1 MRFPPASGARYINL
15 SSPGIV
21 QIFIVPLLPNRVADG
36 SENQRSGI
44 IADTAYRQYEK
55 RLLKE
60 VLQLPPPHHIAIIM
74 DGNRRFAR
82 ELGLATSE
90 GHKEGRNKLEE
101 LLNWGLEVGIKVLTV
116 YAFSSENLSRRKEE
130 VEELMKLF
138 EESFRKAADD
148 ERVHKHRIRIRV
160 LGMVNILPDNV
171 QNAIAYAESKTKDH
185 DSYHLNLAIA
195 YSGREEI
202 IQAIREIAAK
212 VKAGQL
218 EPGQIDQKMFS
229 GYLYTK
235 EFPDPDLILRTS
247 GEVRVSNFL
256 LWQLAY
262 SELYF
267 VDVYWPGFRKIDF
280 LRAIRSYQQRSRR
293 FGK

>member
-1 MRFPPASGARYINL
+1 MTYDNGHHRT
-15 SSPGIV
+15 
-21 QIFIVPLLPNRVADG
+21 
-36 SENQRSGI
+36 GI

-60 VLQLPPPHHIAIIM
+60 VLQSPAPGHVAIIM
-74 DGNRRFAR
+74 DGNRRFAHD
-82 ELGLATSE
+82 LGLAPAE

-101 LLNWGLEVGIKVLTV
+101 ILNWVMEARVKILTV
-116 YAFSSENLSRRKEE
+116 YAFSSENLNRTEQE
-130 VEELMKLF
+130 IDELMKLF
-138 EESFRKAADD
+138 EESFYKAADD
-148 ERVHKHRIRIRV
+148 ERVHKHQIRIRV
-160 LGMVNILPDNV
+160 LGMVEILPEAV
-171 QNAIAYAESKTKDH
+171 RKAIKHAEEKTKNYDK
-185 DSYHLNLAIA
+185 YHLNLAIA

-202 IQAIREIAAK
+202 IQAIKEIAGH
-212 VKAGQL
+212 VKSGKIDL
-218 EPGQIDQKMFS
+218 EKIDEKMFS
-229 GYLYTK
+229 QYLYTK

-280 LRAIRSYQQRSRR
+280 LRAIRSYQQRARR
-293 FGK
+293 YGK